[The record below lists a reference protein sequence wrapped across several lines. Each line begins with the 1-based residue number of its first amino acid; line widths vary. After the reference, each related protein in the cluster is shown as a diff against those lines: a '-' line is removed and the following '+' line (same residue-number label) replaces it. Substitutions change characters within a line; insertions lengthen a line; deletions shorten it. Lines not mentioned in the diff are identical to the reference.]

1 MRRRFI
7 TYLIFPLVAFLSA
20 CSVSPSGGDT
30 PSEDPGEGENI
41 EGGGEENHPIIPSI
55 INVTG
60 ISLDANQLN
69 LTVGDVYQLAVNV
82 LPSNATDKSYSIVSK
97 NPSIVSVTSTGLV
110 TAKAVGNAK
119 IVATSM
125 EGYFK
130 AECDITVKPKEVIP
144 EIVHVTGI
152 ELTPTTLDLKE
163 GEKVTLSYKV
173 YPENANDKSVSW
185 SVDDNTVAS
194 IESGL
199 VTAKTEGETVVRI
212 LTHDGNY
219 SAICSIKVSK
229 DEEGG
234 GGEGEDLPEIQYVK
248 VFADKSDYK
257 NVYAWITDSNK
268 ITKSWPGDE
277 MSDCEYTWADTNWL
291 TYDFDPQYTAFSII
305 FNKDNNQTT
314 DLYIPRIGYYW
325 CYKGNLY
332 NKAPTGKE
340 EETDLPQGN
349 YELVDSA
356 KDYTELPA
364 VKNYNK
370 GLVIN
375 PYTGQRTDFRQES
388 IYFAM
393 TTRFYDGDSSNNR
406 YCWANQNRQDPEWR
420 GDFKG
425 LIQKMDY
432 IKALGFTA
440 IWITPVVKNASGY
453 DYHGYHAINFG
464 QVDPRYESEDVKFA
478 DVIKEAHKRDMKIVL
493 DVVFN
498 HTSNNGEEN
507 LFPMFTYDSLN
518 ATQKGIK
525 PDLYYSLLPQNYE
538 YLDGG
543 AQFQARIQAMKT
555 NKDAYNIYHH
565 EMQMGY
571 EQYIEQTGS
580 LAGDCIDLNTE
591 NPTVANYLVDKY
603 GDFIRMG
610 VDAFRV
616 DTVKHISRLT
626 FNKYIVPGL
635 YAIAQKCGNNNFFM
649 FGEVCN
655 RERGVWNHNVAADS
669 ACFYTWKESKDYPWG
684 DRKTNEKSTLDNW
697 NDNVS
702 PEGQPTSNNAYLT
715 TGYTYHEPDHSRNS
729 GLGVID
735 FGMHWNFRYAS
746 DAYNVAKNND
756 SVYNDASYNVVYV
769 DSHDYGPD
777 GIDSIRYNEGTSSW
791 KENMSLMFTFRG
803 VPCIYYGSEVEF
815 MKGKPIDTYQNL
827 SNSGRAY
834 FGEYL
839 AGTVT
844 ATGFGE
850 YTASGTV
857 KDTLGATLS
866 QHLIMLNKIRQKV
879 PALSLGQYSAKDD
892 SMAFIRRYTKG
903 NIDSLA
909 AVAISSGTTFTG
921 LPNGTYVDLV
931 TGDRKVI
938 NNGTL
943 SISVEGKGNVAIY
956 VLENSYTGRLDR
968 IS

>member
-1 MRRRFI
+1 MRTKFI
-7 TYLIFPLVAFLSA
+7 NFLILPLVALMAA
-20 CSVSPSGGDT
+20 CSTNPTGGDVSPDVPPET
-30 PSEDPGEGENI
+30 PI
-41 EGGGEENHPIIPSI
+41 EEQPPVTPTIVD
-55 INVTG
+55 VTG
-60 ISLDANQLN
+60 ISIDAYQLTLYEGDTYQ
-69 LTVGDVYQLAVNV
+69 LTVNI
-82 LPSNATDKSYSIVSK
+82 LPSNATNKAFTTLSRNSTVASISAD
-97 NPSIVSVTSTGLV
+97 GLI
-110 TAKAVGNAK
+110 TAKSSGNAK
-119 IVATSM
+119 IVITSM

-130 AECDITVKPKEVIP
+130 AECDVTVRSKDIVPEV
-144 EIVHVTGI
+144 VHVSNVSI
-152 ELTPTTLDLKE
+152 SPTTLTLKE
-163 GEKVTLSYKV
+163 GEQSNLSYKIT
-173 YPENANDKSVSW
+173 PDNADDKAVSW
-185 SVDDNTVAS
+185 SISDPTVAN
-194 IESGL
+194 IASGL
-199 VTAKTEGETVVRI
+199 VTAKKEGTADITV

-219 SAICSIKVSK
+219 SATCKLTVTK
-229 DEEGG
+229 EEQHQEEEG
-234 GGEGEDLPEIQYVK
+234 LPEINYVK

-257 NVYAWITDSNK
+257 YVYAWTSNDNK
-268 ITKSWPGDE
+268 TTELTSGWPGDV
-277 MSDCEYTWADTNWL
+277 MSDSTYTWADTNWL
-291 TYDFDPQYTAFSII
+291 TYDFDPQYTSFNII
-305 FNKDNNQTT
+305 FNNNNSKTD
-314 DLYIPRIGYYW
+314 DLYIPRVGYYW
-325 CYKGNLY
+325 CYHGNIY
-332 NKAPTGKE
+332 TKAPTGEE
-340 EETDLPQGN
+340 EETDLEQGH
-349 YELVDSA
+349 YELVTSA
-356 KDYTELPA
+356 KDYTELPS

-370 GLVIN
+370 GLVVN
-375 PYTGQRTDFRQES
+375 PYNGDRVDFRQES
-388 IYFAM
+388 IYFTM

-406 YCWANQNRQDPEWR
+406 FCWDNQNRQDPEWR

-507 LFPMFTYDSLN
+507 LFPMFTYDSMN
-518 ATQKGIK
+518 ATQSGLK
-525 PDLYYSLLPQNYE
+525 PDLYYSLLPQNYASI
-538 YLDGG
+538 DGG
-543 AQFQARIQAMKT
+543 RQFQARIQAMKT
-555 NKDAYNIYHH
+555 SKDGYNIYHH
-565 EMQMGY
+565 EMNMGY

-591 NPTVANYLVDKY
+591 NPTVANYLVDKF

-626 FNKYIVPGL
+626 LNKYLIPGL
-635 YAIAQKCGNNNFFM
+635 YAIAEKCGNTNFFM

-655 RERGVWNHNVAADS
+655 RDRGVWNHNVAADS
-669 ACFYTWKESKDYPWG
+669 ACFYTWKESKEYAWG

-702 PEGQPTSNNAYLT
+702 PDGQPTSDNVYLRSN
-715 TGYTYHEPDHSRNS
+715 YTYHTPDHSRNS

-756 SVYNDASYNVVYV
+756 QVYNDATYNVVYV

-777 GIDSIRYNEGTSSW
+777 GIDSVRYNEGTSAW

-803 VPCIYYGSEVEF
+803 VPCIYYGSEIEF
-815 MKGKPIDTYQNL
+815 MKGMKIDQYQNL

-834 FGEYL
+834 YGDYL
-839 AGTVT
+839 TGTVN
-844 ATGFGE
+844 ATGFGQ
-850 YTASGTV
+850 YTASGIV
-857 KDTLGATLS
+857 KDTLNSELS
-866 QHLIMLNKIRQKV
+866 QHLMLLNKIRQKV
-879 PALSLGQYSAKDD
+879 PALSMGQYSAQDNM
-892 SMAFIRRYTKG
+892 SFVRRYTRG

-909 AVAISSGTTFTG
+909 VVSISEGSTFTG
-921 LPNGTYVDLV
+921 LPKGTYVDLV
-931 TGDRKVI
+931 TGNRVTV

-943 SISVEGKGNVAIY
+943 NVSVSGKGSVAVY
-956 VLENSYTGRLDR
+956 VLENSYTGRLDKV
-968 IS
+968 S

>member
-7 TYLIFPLVAFLSA
+7 NYFILPLVAFMSA
-20 CSVSPSGGDT
+20 CSVNPASGGNTDQDPPEQEEEEEEITPPT
-30 PSEDPGEGENI
+30 PSIVD
-41 EGGGEENHPIIPSI
+41 
-55 INVTG
+55 VTG
-60 ISLDANQLN
+60 ITLN
-69 LTVGDVYQLAVNV
+69 VNTLTLYEGDTYQLTVNI
-82 LPSNATDKSYSIVSK
+82 LPTNATNKAFITSSK
-97 NPSIVSVTSTGLV
+97 NSTVASVSADGLI
-110 TAKAVGNAK
+110 TAKKSGNAV
-119 IVATSM
+119 IVVTSM

-130 AECDITVKPKEVIP
+130 AQCDVTVKEKEVA
-144 EIVHVTGI
+144 
-152 ELTPTTLDLKE
+152 PTVVNVSRIDIAPSTLELKE
-163 GEKVTLSYKV
+163 GERANLSYTI
-173 YPENANDKSVSW
+173 YPENATDKTVSW
-185 SVDDNTVAS
+185 TISDPTVAN

-199 VTAKTEGETVVRI
+199 VTAKKEGTAYINVITR
-212 LTHDGNY
+212 DGNY
-219 SAICSIKVSK
+219 SSTCTLKVSK
-229 DEEGG
+229 EEQHEEEEG
-234 GGEGEDLPEIQYVK
+234 LPEINYVK

-257 NVYAWITDSNK
+257 YVYAWTNTNKVTEITSG
-268 ITKSWPGDE
+268 WPGTQ
-277 MSDCEYTWADTNWL
+277 MSDTSYDWAETSWL
-291 TYDFDPQYTAFSII
+291 TYDFDPQYTSFNII
-305 FNKDNNQTT
+305 FNNNNSKTD
-314 DLYIPRIGYYW
+314 DLYIPRVGYYW
-325 CYKGNLY
+325 CYHGYLLT
-332 NKAPTGKE
+332 KAPTGEE

-349 YELVDSA
+349 YELVASA

-370 GLVIN
+370 GLVVN

-388 IYFAM
+388 IYFTM

-406 YCWANQNRQDPEWR
+406 FCWDNANRQDPEWR

-507 LFPMFTYDSLN
+507 LFPMFTYDSMN
-518 ATQKGIK
+518 ATQSGLQ
-525 PDLYYSLLPQNYE
+525 PNLYYSLLPQNYASM
-538 YLDGG
+538 DGG
-543 AQFQARIQAMKT
+543 RQFQARIQAMKT
-555 NKDAYNIYHH
+555 SKDGYNIYHH
-565 EMQMGY
+565 EMNMGY

-591 NPTVANYLVDKY
+591 NPTVANYLVDKF

-626 FNKYIVPGL
+626 LNKYLIPGL
-635 YAIAQKCGNNNFFM
+635 YAIAEKCGNNNFFM

-655 RERGVWNHNVAADS
+655 RDRGVWNHNVAADS
-669 ACFYTWKESKDYPWG
+669 ACFYTWKESKEYAWG

-702 PEGQPTSNNAYLT
+702 PDGHPTSDNVYLRSN
-715 TGYTYHEPDHSRNS
+715 YTYHTPDHSRNS

-735 FGMHWNFRYAS
+735 FAMHWNFRYAS

-756 SVYNDASYNVVYV
+756 QVYNDASYNVVYV

-777 GIDSIRYNEGTSSW
+777 GIDSIRYNEGTSAW

-815 MKGKPIDTYQNL
+815 MAGKKIDQYQNL

-834 FGEYL
+834 YGDYL
-839 AGTVT
+839 AGSVN

-850 YTASGTV
+850 YSASGTV
-857 KDTLGATLS
+857 KDTLSSTLS
-866 QHLIMLNKIRQKV
+866 QHLMMLNKIRQKV
-879 PALSLGQYSAKDD
+879 PALSMGQYSAQDN
-892 SMAFIRRYTKG
+892 MAFVRRYTKG

-909 AVAISSGTTFTG
+909 VVAISGGSTFTG
-921 LPNGTYVDLV
+921 LPRGTYVDLV
-931 TGDRKVI
+931 TGTRQTV

-943 SISVEGKGNVAIY
+943 NVSVNGKGNLAVY
-956 VLENSYTGRLDR
+956 VLENSYTGTLSK
-968 IS
+968 I